1 MDALSRIAEA
11 RIREAIERGELD
23 DLPGKGKP
31 VKIDDLSR
39 VPEDLRVGTLMLKR
53 AGVLPPELE
62 LRKEIL
68 SLETLIAACED
79 DGERQALR
87 RRWNERTLRFRMLLE
102 RRRRTPAFG
111 RYAAKLR
118 RRIGA

>member
-87 RRWNERTLRFRMLLE
+87 RRWTERTLRFRMLLE
-102 RRRRTPAFG
+102 RRQRTPAFG